1 MTSQAENIPAPIE
14 HAATIVAAYVGNNHV
29 ASANLPALIESVF
42 HALTALTSTEPKAVE
57 PPPLV
62 PAVSVK
68 KSVTDDYIICLED
81 GKSFKSLKRHLM
93 THYDLTPEAYRAK
106 WKLPADYPMVAPN
119 YAAARSALA
128 KTMGLGRKAAPVEE
142 APAPQEE
149 PPKRRAPR
157 KVKEQDAA

>member
-1 MTSQAENIPAPIE
+1 MTLHDDTMPAPIE

-29 ASANLPALIESVF
+29 ASGNLPALIESVF
-42 HALTALTSTEPKAVE
+42 QALTALTSVEPKAVE
-57 PPPLV
+57 APPLV
-62 PAVSVK
+62 PAVPIK

-93 THYDLTPEAYRAK
+93 THYDLTPEAYRTK

-128 KTMGLGRKAAPVEE
+128 KTMGLGRKAAPVADVAVQEE
-142 APAPQEE
+142 AP
-149 PPKRRAPR
+149 KRRGPR
-157 KVKEQDAA
+157 KAKEQDAV